1 MTVKADKT
9 QLRRIAEELVGTLLE
24 ELRQEQQQ
32 VLVKAQCAVKE
43 ATRAL
48 AEERA
53 RITIQRQ
60 QIQASFGDIHAEV
73 RRFRDELARLQ
84 SASDK
89 RDEAQDQAAVALEQ
103 RVNKIDQAL
112 KTLVAEREAVSEFE
126 RAVIAKWGE
135 LDATM
140 QRRVEAGEQV
150 LRERGKKEQ
159 DAVAAAGKH
168 ATEVAINARQE
179 FRRAESSIKSIAR
192 GALRKLE
199 KAGG

>member
-1 MTVKADKT
+1 MTVKADKA
-9 QLRRIAEELVGTLLE
+9 QLRKIAEELVGPLLD

-32 VLVKAQCAVKE
+32 VIAQAQSAAE
-43 ATRAL
+43 AATRAL

-53 RITIQRQ
+53 RVTIQRQ
-60 QIQASFGDIHAEV
+60 QTQASFKDIHAEV

-84 SASDK
+84 KASDK
-89 RDEAQDQAAVALEQ
+89 RDEAQDRAAIALEQ
-103 RVNKIDQAL
+103 RVSKIDQSMS
-112 KTLVAEREAVSEFE
+112 TLVAEREAVSEFE
-126 RAVIAKWGE
+126 RSVLATWAVANTE
-135 LDATM
+135 LKDAAV
-140 QRRVEAGEQV
+140 RASEDIKA
-150 LRERGKKEQ
+150 RGKREQ
-159 DAVAAAGKH
+159 DAISAASKH